1 MTYDFNQI
9 CDRKGT
15 GCIKWDAYPMKTSHP
30 DPLPMWIADMDIAT
44 PDFVVNAMKKTAGA
58 SRIRVFP
65 AR

>member
-30 DPLPMWIADMDIAT
+30 DPLPMWIAT
-44 PDFVVNAMKKTAGA
+44 WTSPL
-58 SRIRVFP
+58 RILW
-65 AR
+65 